1 MQVGKQLYLE
11 VYVTIGTRILISMM
25 VASYIAVTTN
35 NKSKKEKRERVSMV
49 FNVIDEKGMGKN
61 DFDNELRN
69 ISEITF
75 IIVN

>member
-1 MQVGKQLYLE
+1 
-11 VYVTIGTRILISMM
+11 MM

-69 ISEITF
+69 IWEITF